1 MKKSLKKLA
10 FGAAL
15 TASAFTFAAC
25 QNSMTTVYG
34 PPPEE
39 FTSEENI
46 NEDVYGPPLPD
57 SIPPEEEEDKTATT
71 EKYNPD
77 ENSEPAVYGPPE
89 DME

>member
-15 TASAFTFAAC
+15 SASALTFAAC

-34 PPPEE
+34 PPPDDY
-39 FTSEENI
+39 TSEENI

-57 SIPPEEEEDKTATT
+57 SEPQDEEDITATT
-71 EKYNPD
+71 EKYDPNDNLAPT
-77 ENSEPAVYGPPE
+77 VYGPPPSP
-89 DME
+89 